1 MLHEI
6 KYRILTIYRDRQVA
20 FWSLLFPIILGTLF
34 SLAFGNFGKDI
45 DTIDTAIVKEDT
57 SDSAKAFENYLKEIE
72 KSDSKVIKLKV
83 MSDKKAKQSL
93 KKGNIS
99 GIYYVKEKP
108 ELTVT
113 DSDMQVSIL
122 KELLSEYDQNISLY
136 KDIAK
141 EHPEKLEEIIKDNSY
156 YTYSNGLPFWRICR
170 IYDRNTASGKY
181 KQGCH
186 KEKYII
192 FWKTKNDCV

>member
-122 KELLSEYDQNISLY
+122 KELLSEYD
-136 KDIAK
+136 
-141 EHPEKLEEIIKDNSY
+141 
-156 YTYSNGLPFWRICR
+156 
-170 IYDRNTASGKY
+170 
-181 KQGCH
+181 
-186 KEKYII
+186 
-192 FWKTKNDCV
+192 